1 MGQDNMDITHYAT
14 ICPIDFDF
22 QNVRSKVYTQ
32 IPHSEHSLLNTAN
45 KKLVPIDLYALF
57 LDDRG
62 NLFLAL
68 NSIFKTYDFV
78 LTYQGRQRTI
88 NYVYYDQIKH
98 LLDCGPDQS
107 TGFFK
112 FMDSKPADRY
122 SSERCDVARNGPVVF
137 IRDGQT
143 PHPGNAFNSL
153 VSPSLSDIEVYF
165 PILSV
170 DGVGHL
176 IYIKYYDTPNSN
188 LEEFPVNQNDLPTVA
203 RSIFPVLKLL
213 IEWEDTLDSPW
224 NSAETVPTAIREF
237 LLKLEMTPSVR
248 EDIKVNHGP
257 MHVYRYLRGDE
268 NARNQPPADELS
280 YLTDITRRWVLS
292 KMFYDNVGHMYR
304 SMFPD
309 ARK

>member
-1 MGQDNMDITHYAT
+1 MDITHYAT

-32 IPHSEHSLLNTAN
+32 IPYSEHSLLNTAN

-88 NYVYYDQIKH
+88 NYIYYDQIKH

-112 FMDSKPADRY
+112 FMDSKPAGRY
-122 SSERCDVARNGPVVF
+122 SEERCDAARNGPAVF

-143 PHPGNAFNSL
+143 PVGSAVNSL
-153 VSPSLSDIEVYF
+153 RPMLLSDLEIYF
-165 PILSV
+165 SLLSV

-176 IYIKYYDTPNSN
+176 IYVKYFEGQNDSN
-188 LEEFPVNQNDLPTVA
+188 EEFETNESDLPTAA
-203 RSIFPVLKLL
+203 RSLFPLL
-213 IEWEDTLDSPW
+213 RLLLEWGEVTNSPW
-224 NSAETVPTAIREF
+224 NSTEPVPLAAQEF

-280 YLTDITRRWVLS
+280 HLTDITRRWVLS

-304 SMFPD
+304 SMFPN